1 MSTVEKTGGWRQLE
15 IKDVYENPWIKVT
28 HETVKTPN
36 NTDGI
41 YGVVHFKSRAIGI
54 LPIDDKGY
62 TWLVKQS
69 RYTLNEYTWEIPE
82 GGAPLNE
89 PPLVAAK
96 RELREETGLIA
107 KKWEPWLRL
116 HLSNSVTDEEA
127 IVYLAT
133 ELSLGEMELDDTEDI
148 QVSHLPLQQ
157 AIDMVMDG
165 KITDAISVA
174 TLLKASKLLTA

>member
-1 MSTVEKTGGWRQLE
+1 METIQKVGGWQQLKVDE
-15 IKDVYENPWIKVT
+15 VYENPWIKVT
-28 HETVKTPN
+28 HETVKTPS

-41 YGVVHFKSRAIGI
+41 YGVVHFKSLAVGI

-69 RYTLNEYTWEIPE
+69 RYALNEYTWEIPE

-89 PPLVAAK
+89 TPLIAAQ
-96 RELREETGLIA
+96 RELREETGLSA
-107 KKWEPWLRL
+107 NKWEPWLRL

-133 ELSLGEMELDDTEDI
+133 ELSPGEMELEDTEDI
-148 QVSHLPLQQ
+148 QVSYLPLQQ
-157 AIDMVMDG
+157 AIDMVTNG
-165 KITDAISVA
+165 EITDAISVSA
-174 TLLKASKLLTA
+174 LLKASKFLTV